1 MGKHLIALALA
12 VCLGGLGAFAQAEAP
27 ATDQPSAAAPAAG
40 QQAAASSSEN
50 EFFGSA
56 DVEAKQGAAEKTNAA
71 EAVEVEKEK
80 LGFSGQ
86 LQSLSAYTMTR
97 SFVEGTAGVDDNTF
111 ANSVLADFLVDA
123 RLPKSYRMFM
133 DLNINYVPTGVP
145 VPETFSGFPPG
156 LPPTLTLVQSQTT
169 LLDIKEVFVDFNFAN
184 TVYFRAGK
192 QVLQWG
198 TGYFWNPTDLIN
210 ISHKSFTNL
219 SALLDGVFGLRG
231 DVTFSPAFHVYT
243 FINLNGVQDL
253 TDVAYAARTEF
264 LAGKAELG
272 LVGWYEYQK
281 IPVFGADLTTPL
293 FWELNMTGEASMSYG
308 DNQQKYDPVSGPYS
322 VSNQLVPKVDIGLS
336 RTFDAFDVQDRVSV
350 MAEFFWNS
358 DGYSQNMFQVLTG
371 LPNLGTFYSAYYHAG
386 YYGQYY
392 GALFI
397 SIGSFGLTNMT
408 LTLDGLC
415 NFSDMSAIALVGLSY
430 EPVSNFTLQVQV
442 GSYLGADNGEYV
454 ISVNT
459 TTGAITNNQFFTILS
474 ATVNF

>member
-1 MGKHLIALALA
+1 MKKYLIAIALA

-27 ATDQPSAAAPAAG
+27 AADQPPAAPPAAG
-40 QQAAASSSEN
+40 QQGATSSSED

-56 DVEAKQGAAEKTNAA
+56 GVEAKQGAAEKPNAA

-86 LQSLSAYTMTR
+86 LQSLSAYTVTR
-97 SFVEGTAGVDDNTF
+97 NFVQGTAGVNDNTF
-111 ANSVLADFLVDA
+111 ANTVMGDFLVDA

-145 VPETFSGFPPG
+145 VPETFSGFPGPG
-156 LPPTLTLVQSQTT
+156 TLTLVQNQTT

-210 ISHKSFTNL
+210 VSHKSFTNL
-219 SALLDGVFGLRG
+219 NALLDGVFGLRG
-231 DVTFSPAFHVYT
+231 DVTFTPSFHLYT

-272 LVGWYEYQK
+272 LVGWYEYNK
-281 IPVFGADLTTPL
+281 IPVFGADLTMPL
-293 FWELNMTGEASMSYG
+293 FWELNMTGEASLSYG
-308 DNQQKYDPVSGPYS
+308 DNQQKYDTSGNAYS
-322 VSNQLVPKVDIGLS
+322 VSSQLVPKVDLGLS
-336 RTFDAFDVQDRVSV
+336 RTFDAFNVQDRVSV
-350 MAEFFWNS
+350 MTEFFWNS
-358 DGYSQNMFQVLTG
+358 DGYNQNMFQDLTG
-371 LPNLGTFYSAYYHAG
+371 LNLNTFYSTYYHAG

-408 LTLDGLC
+408 LSLDGLC

-442 GSYLGADNGEYV
+442 GSYLGANNGEYT
-454 ISVNT
+454 ISVNPT
-459 TTGAITNNQFFTILS
+459 TTAITNNQFFGILG

>member
-1 MGKHLIALALA
+1 MALG
-12 VCLGGLGAFAQAEAP
+12 CSRKP
-27 ATDQPSAAAPAAG
+27 RRRQPTNPPLLSPPRGSPGPG
-40 QQAAASSSEN
+40 QQGAASSSED

-56 DVEAKQGAAEKTNAA
+56 DVEAKQGTAEKPNAA

-97 SFVEGTAGVDDNTF
+97 NFVEGTAGVSDNTL

-133 DLNINYVPTGVP
+133 DLNINYVPNGVP

-156 LPPTLTLVQSQTT
+156 LPPTMTLVQNQTT

-184 TVYFRAGK
+184 TAYFRAGK

-219 SALLDGVFGLRG
+219 NALLDGVFGLRG
-231 DVTFSPAFHVYT
+231 DVTFSPIFHLYT

-264 LAGKAELG
+264 LAGKAEFG
-272 LVGWYEYQK
+272 LVGWYEYSK

-293 FWELNMTGEASMSYG
+293 FWELNMTGEASLSYG
-308 DNQQKYDPVSGPYS
+308 DNQQKLDTSGNAYS

-336 RTFDAFDVQDRVSV
+336 RTFDAFDVQDRISV
-350 MAEFFWNS
+350 MTEFFWNS
-358 DGYSQNMFQVLTG
+358 DGYNQNMFQDLTG
-371 LPNLGTFYSAYYHAG
+371 LNLSTFYSTYYHAG

-408 LTLDGLC
+408 LSLDGLC

-430 EPVSNFTLQVQV
+430 EPVSNFTLQIQV
-442 GSYLGADNGEYV
+442 GSYLGANNGEYV
-454 ISVNT
+454 ISVNP
-459 TTGAITNNQFFTILS
+459 TTGGITNNQFFIILG